1 MKKIFLLFTAI
12 SLMGF
17 CACSDDDDNG
27 GTPANME
34 GLWANIGEYVNG
46 KPNYSYNQ
54 VEDLLEFKSDG
65 TVAYKT
71 LTKDKPVKY
80 EDGYLVNYSSS
91 YYSLMGTFRY
101 TKDGDKISIAN
112 LLTGHFLSSEQF
124 YVNGGAVYGK
134 VKGTK

>member
-46 KPNYSYNQ
+46 KPNYS
-54 VEDLLEFKSDG
+54 
-65 TVAYKT
+65 
-71 LTKDKPVKY
+71 
-80 EDGYLVNYSSS
+80 
-91 YYSLMGTFRY
+91 
-101 TKDGDKISIAN
+101 
-112 LLTGHFLSSEQF
+112 
-124 YVNGGAVYGK
+124 
-134 VKGTK
+134 

>member
-34 GLWANIGEYVNG
+34 GLWANIGEYENG

-54 VEDLLEFKSDG
+54 VEDLLE
-65 TVAYKT
+65 
-71 LTKDKPVKY
+71 LH
-80 EDGYLVNYSSS
+80 
-91 YYSLMGTFRY
+91 
-101 TKDGDKISIAN
+101 
-112 LLTGHFLSSEQF
+112 LTGRLPIKS
-124 YVNGGAVYGK
+124 
-134 VKGTK
+134 